1 MTSFLFLLYLI
12 SVFSIKLTI
21 LKTGLLYLPCEIQL
35 LKFHHVV
42 LLEKD
47 KDKIVVDLIPEK
59 INIHNLFKLLIG
71 KDIQAKIRIRSLPE
85 NLSDKNLYSFICS
98 PIGQSITNQE
108 VNSLS
113 LKLFLNKI
121 KNWNELKKNNY
132 TMNIY
137 KRNCYHYRCFV
148 ENHHRIYC
156 GKYR

>member
-85 NLSDKNLYSFICS
+85 NISDKNLYSFICS

-137 KRNCYHYRCFV
+137 KRNCQHYRYFIQQQ
-148 ENHHRIYC
+148 NKL
-156 GKYR
+156 GFF